1 MNDKIDSILNIYM
14 ELEKTQFNSKGI
26 KAFNEQMLEIGYDF
40 RNEEPDYSLN
50 RLSDDDLA
58 TLTYSIIILSKID
71 HIIYNL
77 IGKLKISEFDELEL
91 KCIKEVAL
99 NREGNNFKC
108 GIILKNIREQKLFFN
123 QLRSLPDLSEKRRPD
138 QIARWKKEILENVK
152 IEFQLLNS
160 KQDYIQAH
168 LIKRAVLRL
177 GENKGENFQIELEK
191 NLDRY
196 INNVRGWESFKNEES
211 AYLDN

>member
-1 MNDKIDSILNIYM
+1 M